1 MQYVE
6 NQEQV
11 EKPESDRRV
20 KVLKYALLMRAV
32 FMRTLL

>member
-6 NQEQV
+6 NQEQG
-11 EKPESDRRV
+11 EKPESDTMV

-32 FMRTLL
+32 FMTTLP